1 MQIYLTTGTGEGP
14 TALAAFD
21 AALID
26 AGVANHNLIYLS
38 PVIPPHSVIRRT
50 PYVASPNAY
59 GDRLYVAMALQI
71 EGQPGMGAWAGLGWT
86 QDHADGRG
94 LFVEI
99 HGSKRAQVE
108 CDILTT
114 LTAMMGNR
122 PLRYGA
128 IEMEVAGIECRRQPA
143 CALAIAVYQSECW
156 EKDIHFRVL
165 P

>member
-1 MQIYLTTGTGEGP
+1 MQIYLSTGTGKGP

-38 PVIPPHSVIRRT
+38 SVIPPGGVIRRT
-50 PYVASPNAY
+50 RYVADPDAY
-59 GDRLYVAMALQI
+59 GDRLYVVMAHQI
-71 EGQPGMGAWAGLGWT
+71 EEQRGRSAWAGLGWT
-86 QDHADGRG
+86 QDPESKRG

-108 CDILTT
+108 CDIEAT
-114 LTAMMGNR
+114 LAAMIVNR

-128 IEMEVAGIECRRQPA
+128 IEMEMIGIECCGQPV
-143 CALAIAVYQSECW
+143 CALAVAVYQSECW
-156 EKDIHFRVL
+156 EKEIHFRR
-165 P
+165 